1 LTHSEQHT
9 SDNGRQAVRISLVI
23 HSLQA
28 GGMERVMAELAN
40 HFAMQSGTRVDLV
53 LYGIKRDVFYPL
65 DQRINL
71 IRPSFPFRAERR
83 FLSTLRTI
91 FFLRKT
97 IRNIAPQVV
106 LSFGEVWNNFVLL
119 SLLGTGIP
127 VFVSDRSQP
136 DKPLGKIQ
144 QRLRKWLY
152 PRARGIIAQTAK
164 ARDIYSAMGLNRR
177 IEVIGNP
184 IRSIAADTTV
194 APARKKVVLMVGR
207 LIDTKHQD
215 KLIEMFVDIREPGW
229 QLVIVGYDHLKQQH
243 MSRLQ
248 QLVKDRHA
256 EDIVWLAGKQSKVDA
271 FYLSSEIFAFTSSS
285 EGFPN
290 VIGEAMSAGLPVVA
304 FDCVAG
310 PAEMIVPDQTGYLV
324 PLFDYPQF
332 QEKLAR
338 LMRDPAL
345 RKKFADNGRQKIRE
359 FDARQIGDRYFHTLT
374 HSLSISP

>member
-1 LTHSEQHT
+1 MTHSEQHT
-9 SDNGRQAVRISLVI
+9 SDDGRKAICICLVI

-40 HFAMQSGTRVDLV
+40 HFVTKPGIRVELV

-65 DQRINL
+65 DPRIRL
-71 IRPSFPFRAERR
+71 IRPTFPFLANRR
-83 FLSTLRTI
+83 FRSTVRTV

-97 IRNIAPQVV
+97 IRKIAPQVV

-119 SLLGTGIP
+119 SLLGTDIQ
-127 VFVSDRSQP
+127 VYVSDRSQP

-144 QRLRKWLY
+144 QRLRSWLY
-152 PRARGIIAQTAK
+152 PLARGIIAQTGQ

-184 IRSIAADTTV
+184 IRTIAADTAV
-194 APARKKVVLMVGR
+194 ALARKKVVLMVGR

-229 QLVIVGYDHLKQQH
+229 QLVIVGYDHLKQQNL
-243 MSRLQ
+243 SRLQ
-248 QLVKDRHA
+248 QLVKDRNA
-256 EDIVWLAGKQSKVDA
+256 EDIVWLAGKQSNVDE

-310 PAEMIVPDQTGYLV
+310 PSDMIVHEETGYLV
-324 PLFDYPQF
+324 PLFDYADF
-332 QEKLAR
+332 QEKLAQ
-338 LMRDPAL
+338 LMRSSEL
-345 RKKFADNGRQKIRE
+345 REKFGARGRQKIRE
-359 FDARQIGDRYFHTLT
+359 FDAGQIGDRYYKTLT